1 MTRVDYGNAMVCVD
15 CYFAHHYGAHEHERE
30 AEDDEVEAYLNGYDE
45 RSIMGLEF
53 VETDAGLM
61 VKEWFAGKSDQR
73 CEGGEPLRLL
83 EGLEI
88 SDNTCSNHYYGQ
100 SCATVED
107 EDADNYG
114 ENVEPCEQCGSSDD
128 DNGIEEFSWHSC
140 SGCGSHLGGS
150 RYRLHLTKEE

>member
-15 CYFAHHYGAHEHERE
+15 CYFAHHYGAHEHEGKW
-30 AEDDEVEAYLNGYDE
+30 Y
-45 RSIMGLEF
+45 
-53 VETDAGLM
+53 AGD
-61 VKEWFAGKSDQR
+61 SDTPCDQ
-73 CEGGEPLRLL
+73 EPLGEL
-83 EGLEI
+83 EGFEV

-140 SGCGSHLGGS
+140 SGCGSHLGGA